1 MTVNNGKPE
10 MTNITPEYAAIGQRM
25 RLIRK
30 RKNLTQR
37 GMGQILGMSG
47 ATVCQN
53 ENGVFSGMKYLEHF
67 AEKMQISRNWLL
79 TGEGESGVEKSLD
92 QRTPAQ
98 RLIEMRQ
105 DMGLS
110 QTALSRKI
118 GVQST
123 SISLIEHER
132 ISMPTGFF
140 TGMKARS
147 AGRAAGG

>member
-67 AEKMQISRNWLL
+67 A
-79 TGEGESGVEKSLD
+79 VFVV
-92 QRTPAQ
+92 PATNAAF
-98 RLIEMRQ
+98 LIYNHH
-105 DMGLS
+105 L
-110 QTALSRKI
+110 
-118 GVQST
+118 
-123 SISLIEHER
+123 
-132 ISMPTGFF
+132 
-140 TGMKARS
+140 
-147 AGRAAGG
+147 